1 MVPGA
6 PPPHAQPLRSS
17 LPPAVAALLASKRA
31 APGGLVAYAQGQAL
45 GQKEAKAELRAQR
58 AAGRARDAGYD
69 SGGPR
74 RKRQVIMDSEEEDGG
89 STSSEAEGGGGAA
102 AAPRPQHAPAAPTGG
117 GGADGDEYG
126 EALKACA
133 AIGARLKAKL
143 GGTVLGGDGFG
154 GADAAAAL
162 RAGLQTV
169 TVADIQAACVAGS
182 APPGDV
188 PPTLPPPPP
197 PLKEYQ
203 VVGVN
208 FLLLLHTEGVRGAI
222 LADEMGATDDAKT
235 P

>member
-154 GADAAAAL
+154 GADGRRRCALACRPSPWLTSRL
-162 RAGLQTV
+162 RAW
-169 TVADIQAACVAGS
+169 
-182 APPGDV
+182 
-188 PPTLPPPPP
+188 
-197 PLKEYQ
+197 
-203 VVGVN
+203 
-208 FLLLLHTEGVRGAI
+208 RGARRR
-222 LADEMGATDDAKT
+222 ATCRRRCRRPRRPSRSTRLWAST
-235 P
+235 SSCCCTRRA